1 MGGDIRMGYMQR
13 YIPQLS
19 RLRLRYRSLDAARGR
34 GGGGGDGGGGGRE
47 VGRGHITCLLF

>member
-1 MGGDIRMGYMQR
+1 MGYMQR